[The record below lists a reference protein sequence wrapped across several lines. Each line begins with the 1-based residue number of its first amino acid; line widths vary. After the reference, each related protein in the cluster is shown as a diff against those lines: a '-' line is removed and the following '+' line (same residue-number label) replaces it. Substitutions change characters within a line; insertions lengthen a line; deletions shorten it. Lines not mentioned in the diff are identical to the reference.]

1 MGIIFVVRFALTKY
15 GWPQMIIFP
24 AIMLAAMII
33 VAHLSLLVPRL
44 SIWVIISIEAG
55 FAAILIW
62 ILSFFRDPY
71 RISPVD
77 ERLLLAPADGRIT
90 DIETVEENGF
100 IGGPALKIGIFLSI
114 FDAHI
119 NRAPCSVTVE
129 KITYRPGK
137 YKNAA
142 RACSAKVNE
151 SNELDLCRTEYPK
164 DRLIV
169 RQISGAIARRIV
181 CGVREGQKLSGG
193 EKFGMIKFGS
203 RTELYFAASG
213 NMKVLVRVGDKV
225 KAGLTPLVKYE
236 MQDTNNGKVQN

>member
-1 MGIIFVVRFALTKY
+1 MGIISVMRFALTKY
-15 GWPQMIIFP
+15 GWPQVVIFP
-24 AIMLAAMII
+24 AIVLAAMIL
-33 VAHLSLLVPRL
+33 VACLSSLVPRL

-55 FAAILIW
+55 FAVVLIW

-71 RISPVD
+71 RVPPVD
-77 ERLLLAPADGRIT
+77 ERLLLAPADGRVT
-90 DIETVEENGF
+90 DIETVEENAF
-100 IGGPALKIGIFLSI
+100 IGGPVLKIGIFLSI

-119 NRAPCSVTVE
+119 NRVPCNVTVE
-129 KITYRPGK
+129 KITYRPGE

-142 RACSAKVNE
+142 RTCSGRVNE
-151 SNELDLCRTEYPK
+151 SNKLDLSRTDHPR

-181 CGVREGQKLSGG
+181 CRVRQGQKLSGG

-203 RTELYFAASG
+203 RTELYVAANG
-213 NMKVLVRVGDKV
+213 NVKILVGVGDKV

-236 MQDTNNGKVQN
+236 TGHSL